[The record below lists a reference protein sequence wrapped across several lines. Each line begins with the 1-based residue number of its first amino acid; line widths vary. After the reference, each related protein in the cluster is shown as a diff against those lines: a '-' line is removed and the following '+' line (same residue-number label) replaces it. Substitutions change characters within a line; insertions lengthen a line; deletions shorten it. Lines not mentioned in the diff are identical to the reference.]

1 MLVRNKDLCWVG
13 SDGVTMVNFWTFTLR
28 YWRGDGGGAMVP
40 TMGWSGATHKK
51 KLGEDGELIYIHFV
65 LFYTN
70 KNHVT

>member
-1 MLVRNKDLCWVG
+1 
-13 SDGVTMVNFWTFTLR
+13 
-28 YWRGDGGGAMVP
+28 MVP

-51 KLGEDGELIYIHFV
+51 KLGEDGELIYIPFV